1 MMGITSKHRHHRRT
15 TGGGKRWRKRNAH
28 TERHESKSGM
38 DTSMQNVRGA
48 SNGGMYPGSFRAG
61 IYARTAAGKV
71 PKNRQLL
78 HIAIDLGFRAGI
90 YARNAA
96 GNGKG
101 AGKMIRCF
109 LILTLAV
116 MIKVAFD
123 IHNHKVDVRTAEAG
137 AKLERIPKG
146 EDV

>member
-1 MMGITSKHRHHRRT
+1 MMDITSKHRHRRT
-15 TGGGKRWRKRNAH
+15 TGGGKQWQEKNVH

-38 DTSMQNVRGA
+38 DTNMRNVRGA
-48 SNGGMYPGSFRAG
+48 SSGGMYPGSFW
-61 IYARTAAGKV
+61 V
-71 PKNRQLL
+71 
-78 HIAIDLGFRAGI
+78 GI

-123 IHNHKVDVRTAEAG
+123 IHNYKVDVRTAEAG

>member
-1 MMGITSKHRHHRRT
+1 MMGITSKHRHRRRT

-28 TERHESKSGM
+28 TERYELKSGM
-38 DTSMQNVRGA
+38 DTSMRNVRGA
-48 SNGGMYPGSFRAG
+48 SSGGMYPGS
-61 IYARTAAGKV
+61 
-71 PKNRQLL
+71 
-78 HIAIDLGFRAGI
+78 FRAGI

-123 IHNHKVDVRTAEAG
+123 IHNHKVDVRAAEAG

-146 EDV
+146 EDI

>member
-1 MMGITSKHRHHRRT
+1 MMGITSKHRHRRRT

-28 TERHESKSGM
+28 TERHELKSGT
-38 DTSMQNVRGA
+38 DTSMRNVRGA
-48 SNGGMYPGSFRAG
+48 NNGGMYPGS
-61 IYARTAAGKV
+61 
-71 PKNRQLL
+71 
-78 HIAIDLGFRAGI
+78 FRAGI

-101 AGKMIRCF
+101 AEKMIRYF

-123 IHNHKVDVRTAEAG
+123 IHNYKVDVRATEAG
-137 AKLERIPKG
+137 AELERIPKG

>member
-1 MMGITSKHRHHRRT
+1 MR
-15 TGGGKRWRKRNAH
+15 
-28 TERHESKSGM
+28 
-38 DTSMQNVRGA
+38 NVRGA
-48 SNGGMYPGSFRAG
+48 SSGGMYPGS
-61 IYARTAAGKV
+61 
-71 PKNRQLL
+71 
-78 HIAIDLGFRAGI
+78 FRAGI

-137 AKLERIPKG
+137 AKLERIHTSSPFGFRKG
-146 EDV
+146 KTYEAEKRSGSAEEPAASEHGN

>member
-1 MMGITSKHRHHRRT
+1 MR
-15 TGGGKRWRKRNAH
+15 
-28 TERHESKSGM
+28 
-38 DTSMQNVRGA
+38 NVRGA
-48 SNGGMYPGSFRAG
+48 NNGGMYPGS
-61 IYARTAAGKV
+61 
-71 PKNRQLL
+71 
-78 HIAIDLGFRAGI
+78 FRAGI

-123 IHNHKVDVRTAEAG
+123 IHNHKVDVDVKAG

-146 EDV
+146 EEV

>member
-1 MMGITSKHRHHRRT
+1 MMGITSKHRHCRRT

-38 DTSMQNVRGA
+38 DTSMRNVRGA
-48 SNGGMYPGSFRAG
+48 SSGGMYPGS
-61 IYARTAAGKV
+61 
-71 PKNRQLL
+71 
-78 HIAIDLGFRAGI
+78 FRAGI

-109 LILTLAV
+109 LILTLKEKTYEEEKRSESTEEPA
-116 MIKVAFD
+116 ASE
-123 IHNHKVDVRTAEAG
+123 HGN
-137 AKLERIPKG
+137 
-146 EDV
+146 

>member
-1 MMGITSKHRHHRRT
+1 
-15 TGGGKRWRKRNAH
+15 
-28 TERHESKSGM
+28 M
-38 DTSMQNVRGA
+38 DTSTQNVRGA
-48 SNGGMYPGSFRAG
+48 SSGGMYPGSFRAG
-61 IYARTAAGKV
+61 IYA
-71 PKNRQLL
+71 
-78 HIAIDLGFRAGI
+78 
-90 YARNAA
+90 

-101 AGKMIRCF
+101 AEKMIRCF

-123 IHNHKVDVRTAEAG
+123 IHNHKVDVRAAEAG

>member
-1 MMGITSKHRHHRRT
+1 MMDITSKHRHRRT
-15 TGGGKRWRKRNAH
+15 TGGGKQWQEKNVH

-38 DTSMQNVRGA
+38 DINMRNVRGA

-61 IYARTAAGKV
+61 IYART
-71 PKNRQLL
+71 
-78 HIAIDLGFRAGI
+78 
-90 YARNAA
+90 AA

-123 IHNHKVDVRTAEAG
+123 IHNHKVDVRAAEAG
-137 AKLERIPKG
+137 AELERIPKG

>member
-1 MMGITSKHRHHRRT
+1 MMGIMSKHHHRRRT
-15 TGGGKRWRKRNAH
+15 TGGGKRWRKRNTH
-28 TERHESKSGM
+28 TERHESKSVM
-38 DTSMQNVRGA
+38 DTSMRNVRGA
-48 SNGGMYPGSFRAG
+48 SSGGMYPGS
-61 IYARTAAGKV
+61 
-71 PKNRQLL
+71 
-78 HIAIDLGFRAGI
+78 FRAGI

-101 AGKMIRCF
+101 AEKMIRCF

-123 IHNHKVDVRTAEAG
+123 IHNYKVDVRAAEAG

-146 EDV
+146 EEV

>member
-1 MMGITSKHRHHRRT
+1 MMGITKQAPPPPQNY
-15 TGGGKRWRKRNAH
+15 GGGKRWRKKNAH
-28 TERHESKSGM
+28 MERHESKSGM
-38 DTSMQNVRGA
+38 
-48 SNGGMYPGSFRAG
+48 YPGS
-61 IYARTAAGKV
+61 
-71 PKNRQLL
+71 
-78 HIAIDLGFRAGI
+78 FRAGI

-123 IHNHKVDVRTAEAG
+123 IHNHKMDIRTAEAG
-137 AKLERIPKG
+137 AKLEQIPKG